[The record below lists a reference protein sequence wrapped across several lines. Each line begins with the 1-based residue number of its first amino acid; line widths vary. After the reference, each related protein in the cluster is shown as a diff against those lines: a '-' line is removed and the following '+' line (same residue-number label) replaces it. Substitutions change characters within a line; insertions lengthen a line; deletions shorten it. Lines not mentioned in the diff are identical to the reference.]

1 LGYIRPV
8 FTTNRAVCNRKKI
21 ITERDDRRFF
31 QQIRG
36 KEGKIRATLAPET
49 AIRYASQGGE
59 QKDE

>member
-31 QQIRG
+31 QQNRG
-36 KEGKIRATLAPET
+36 KEEEVTGHAGTGSGYPF
-49 AIRYASQGGE
+49 ASQGGE

>member
-1 LGYIRPV
+1 MQPQ
-8 FTTNRAVCNRKKI
+8 KI

-36 KEGKIRATLAPET
+36 KEGKLRATLAPEA
-49 AIRYASQGGE
+49 AIRCASQGGE